1 MYGVDS
7 SGRMLAVTG
16 FRGDKNKTIIF
27 QNRSGNTPVVEIADD
42 SFSNS
47 PTEETILPDAARQEI
62 IAGRLPIL
70 NTDKLFLKRGEKIH
84 FIDKAINL
92 EQKTVKEFRHVGG
105 SAPGLFEGTR
115 WSTGRGKAVEHI
127 ELVQHR
133 GILYITNQRIV
144 FQAKEWGFDKTYRYL
159 TAITPYSDACEM
171 QFGNKSYCMIV
182 PDGSVV
188 NQVLQLI
195 KQRRQVP

>member
-1 MYGVDS
+1 MGLFDILF
-7 SGRMLAVTG
+7 GNQNQIPTVT
-16 FRGDKNKTIIF
+16 
-27 QNRSGNTPVVEIADD
+27 
-42 SFSNS
+42 
-47 PTEETILPDAARQEI
+47 TILPDVARQEI

-84 FIDKAINL
+84 FIDKAINM
-92 EQKTVKEFRHVGG
+92 EKKTVKEFRHVGG

-115 WSTGRGKAVEHI
+115 VSSGKLI
-127 ELVQHR
+127 QHR

-144 FQAKEWGFDKTYRYL
+144 FQATEWGFDKTYRYL
-159 TAITPYSDACEM
+159 TAITPYSNACEM
-171 QFGNKSYCMIV
+171 QFGNKSYCMVV